1 MQPGR
6 GVVLSGRANESVAG
20 FSASSPSR
28 RVGDVLLLA
37 WMGARMDLALSVPEC
52 EILLYIKREMPEVAD
67 YLVHFIRPSTV

>member
-37 WMGARMDLALSVPEC
+37 WIGARNLALSVPEC
-52 EILLYIKREMPEVAD
+52 EILLYVKREMPEVAD